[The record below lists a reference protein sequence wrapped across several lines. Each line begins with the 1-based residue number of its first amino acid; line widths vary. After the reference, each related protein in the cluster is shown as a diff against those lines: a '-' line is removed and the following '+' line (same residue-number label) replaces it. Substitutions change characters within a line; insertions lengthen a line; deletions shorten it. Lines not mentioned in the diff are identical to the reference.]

1 MTKRPSKSITAAFG
15 LANTVPLR
23 PDEQRATEG
32 KESPLPAP
40 IGQRSML
47 TPGVIQA
54 SQKSISDLR
63 QERDRLK
70 ALVEQGGTGQDLD
83 PDLID
88 PSPFRDRLPD
98 DDGQEFQAFKEEFV
112 SEGQKLP
119 ILVRVDPENPER
131 YQTAFGH
138 RRTRAAREAGIRVRA
153 VVAELSDR
161 DLAIAQG
168 VENDGRRQ
176 RLSWIERARFAA
188 DMEAKG
194 LKARDIRAALS
205 VDDPELTRFRAV
217 IGALSME
224 VVEKIGRA
232 PKAGRPK
239 WVSLGKLVADS
250 PEAGRVVDE
259 TLAVAKVSSLSSD
272 ERLDSLIKAL
282 RLPGTSRRTDHD
294 LDDGKGNRIGT
305 AVFGQGT
312 IKLSLAPKC
321 HDFSEFLKDEMPD
334 LIERYFS
341 QRRAE

>member
-1 MTKRPSKSITAAFG
+1 
-15 LANTVPLR
+15 
-23 PDEQRATEG
+23 
-32 KESPLPAP
+32 
-40 IGQRSML
+40 ML

-54 SQKSISDLR
+54 SHKSISDLR
-63 QERDRLK
+63 EERDRLK

-83 PDLID
+83 PALID

-98 DDGQEFQAFKEEFV
+98 DDEQEFQSFKDELL
-112 SEGQKLP
+112 SEGQKVP
-119 ILVRVDPENPER
+119 ILVRVHPDNPAR

-138 RRTRAAREAGIRVRA
+138 RRTKAAREAGIRVRA
-153 VVAELSDR
+153 VVAELTDR

-176 RLSWIERARFAA
+176 RLTWIERARFAA
-188 DMEAKG
+188 EMEAKG

-205 VDDPELTRFRAV
+205 VDDPELARFRAV
-217 IGALSME
+217 ITALSME

-239 WVSLGKLVADS
+239 WVSFGKLFAGS
-250 PEAGRVVDE
+250 PEAGRVVE
-259 TLAVAKVSSLSSD
+259 RTLAAAKVSSVSSD

-282 RLPGTSRRTDHD
+282 KLPGTSGRGDHD

-305 AVFGQGT
+305 AVFGRGT
-312 IKLSLAPKC
+312 IKLSLEPKC
-321 HDFSEFLKDEMPD
+321 HDFSEFLRDEMPE